1 MEYRLYV
8 ETVPADNAI
17 GWAFLFYNHQDFNV
31 YKYCGKS
38 ESIDAQAVILD
49 TTARA
54 LNYFS
59 NFMRRRYYDEH
70 FATILDED
78 HVTVYTRLPA
88 LAELWR
94 AKSRTRDLPAEHRAL
109 WEALVPFLTRP
120 TMSFADPTASDAV
133 FFDAAKAMAQSG
145 LAK

>member
-1 MEYRLYV
+1 MEYRLYI
-8 ETVPADNAI
+8 ETARAENEI
-17 GWAFLFYNHQDFNV
+17 GWAFLFYNHQNFNV
-31 YKYCGKS
+31 YKFRGKS
-38 ESIDAQAVILD
+38 ESEDEQAVILD

-78 HVTVYTRLPA
+78 HVTVYTKLPA
-88 LAELWR
+88 LADIWR
-94 AKSRTRDLPAEHRAL
+94 AKSCTQDLPADHRVL

-120 TMSFADPTASDAV
+120 TMCFENPTASDTV
-133 FFDAAKAMAQSG
+133 FFGAAKTMAQSI
-145 LAK
+145 LTE